1 MRRVVTLAL
10 SLLLLAY
17 PVSAAAEPVRLF
29 YFSPD
34 FSPGN
39 LSVLTQAAE
48 AYFRESKADTRFQ
61 AFVRYEDFAREVAA
75 QKPEFVVVPDWANT
89 TGCLGIE
96 LRALAKPVRGGES
109 HGRKALVVRPTVRT
123 FDDIAGGSI
132 AATVPP
138 GGSAP
143 DSGLER
149 IRREHPNVKIIP
161 VPKEIDAL
169 LAVAFGQVDAAYVS
183 TGQFGLL
190 AGVSPKLGTD
200 LKELGYAESTPF
212 PMIYATAYAS
222 DAEIA
227 SVESAVATVA
237 TTGSGKRLI
246 GLLGYDGWV
255 AVDKTEADARR
266 SKRAG
271 EMCATSKETVR

>member
-1 MRRVVTLAL
+1 MRRVVAL
-10 SLLLLAY
+10 SFALALLAY
-17 PVSAAAEPVRLF
+17 PASAAADPVRLF

-48 AYFRESKADTRFQ
+48 SYFRESKADTRFQ

-75 QKPEFVVVPDWANT
+75 QKPEFVVVPDWANA
-89 TGCLGIE
+89 TGCLDTE
-96 LRALAKPVRGGES
+96 LRALAKPMRGGES
-109 HGRKALVVRPTVRT
+109 HGRKALVARRSIRS
-123 FDDIAGGSI
+123 FADIRDGSI

-138 GGSAP
+138 GGSP
-143 DSGLER
+143 SDPGLAR
-149 IRREHPNVKIIP
+149 IRREHPRVRIIP

-169 LAVAFGQVDAAYVS
+169 LAVAFGQVDAAFVS

-200 LKELGYAESTPF
+200 LKEIGYAESTPF

-222 DAEIA
+222 DAQIEN
-227 SVESAVATVA
+227 VRSAISTVA
-237 TTGSGKRLI
+237 STGTGKRLI
-246 GLLGYDGWV
+246 GLLGYDGWAPV
-255 AVDKTEADARR
+255 EKTEADTRKT
-266 SKRAG
+266 KRAVA
-271 EMCATSKETVR
+271 MCESAMESAR

>member
-1 MRRVVTLAL
+1 MRRVAL
-10 SLLLLAY
+10 FFIFALLAY
-17 PVSAAAEPVRLF
+17 PASAAAEPVRLF

-48 AYFRESKADTRFQ
+48 SYFRESKADTRFQ
-61 AFVRYEDFAREVAA
+61 AFVRYEDFEREVAA
-75 QKPEFVVVPDWANT
+75 QKPEFVVVPDWANAV
-89 TGCLGIE
+89 GCLGTD

-109 HGRKALVVRPTVRT
+109 HGRKALVARPSIRSLR
-123 FDDIAGGSI
+123 DIANGSI

-138 GGSAP
+138 EGLAP
-143 DSGLER
+143 GSGLER
-149 IRREHPNVKIIP
+149 IRREHPGVKIIP

-183 TGQFGLL
+183 TGQFALL

-200 LKELGYAESTPF
+200 LKEIGYAESTPF

-222 DAEIA
+222 DAQID
-227 SVESAVATVA
+227 SVRDAVATVA
-237 TTGSGKRLI
+237 ATGSGKRLI

-255 AVDKTEADARR
+255 SVDKAEADARR
-266 SKRAG
+266 TKRAG
-271 EMCATSKETVR
+271 AMCGASRETVR

>member
-1 MRRVVTLAL
+1 MRRVVAL
-10 SLLLLAY
+10 SLTLILLAY

-48 AYFRESKADTRFQ
+48 SYFRESNADTRFQ
-61 AFVRYEDFAREVAA
+61 AFVRYEDFARELAA
-75 QKPEFVVVPDWANT
+75 QKPEFVVVPDWANAV
-89 TGCLGIE
+89 GCLRTD
-96 LRALAKPVRGGES
+96 LRALAKPVRGGQS
-109 HGRKALVVRPTVRT
+109 YGRKALVARAPIRK
-123 FDDIAGGSI
+123 FADMAKGSI

-143 DSGLER
+143 GSGVDR
-149 IRREHPNVKIIP
+149 IRREHPGVKIIP

-169 LAVAFGQVDAAYVS
+169 LAVAFGQVDAAFVS

-200 LKELGYAESTPF
+200 LKEIGYAESTPF
-212 PMIYATAYAS
+212 PMIYATAYAT
-222 DAEIA
+222 DAEID
-227 SVESAVATVA
+227 SVRSAVATVGN
-237 TTGSGKRLI
+237 TGTGKRLI
-246 GLLGYDGWV
+246 DLLGYDGWV
-255 AVDKTEADARR
+255 SVDKAEADARR
-266 SKRAG
+266 TKRAG
-271 EMCATSKETVR
+271 AMCGASKETVR